1 MKAKT
6 ADRTPEIHE
15 QYKKSH
21 NSYGISE
28 KINRN
33 YNGFDSEK
41 IYGESTGIV
50 FMKIETAH
58 LDEFH
63 FRWLK
68 IKVSDAAFPIS
79 ITLFFNHLK
88 LN

>member
-33 YNGFDSEK
+33 YDGFDAEK

-50 FMKIETAH
+50 FIKIDTYHLIWSALPDASRLFTASC
-58 LDEFH
+58 EI
-63 FRWLK
+63 R
-68 IKVSDAAFPIS
+68 
-79 ITLFFNHLK
+79 T
-88 LN
+88 

>member
-33 YNGFDSEK
+33 YDGFDAEK

-50 FMKIETAH
+50 FMKIA
-58 LDEFH
+58 
-63 FRWLK
+63 
-68 IKVSDAAFPIS
+68 
-79 ITLFFNHLK
+79 
-88 LN
+88 